1 MFLFLFIP
9 LCAKC
14 AALDS
19 YALAPFQVPGVPPE
33 LFAKVEHGDPL
44 TLPDVLALAR
54 AQVCRGSIV
63 AYLYSFGGHFNPSP
77 EDISNLRREGIS
89 ADLIDYMTSPQARAS
104 RLGF

>member
-1 MFLFLFIP
+1 
-9 LCAKC
+9 LCARS

-19 YALAPFQVPGVPPE
+19 YALAPFQAPGVPPQ

-44 TLPDVLALAR
+44 TLPDVLTLAR

-63 AYLYSFGGHFNPSP
+63 AYLYSFGGHFILRP
-77 EDISNLRREGIS
+77 EDIPNLRREGVS
-89 ADLIDYMTSPQARAS
+89 ADLIDYMTSPPARAP